1 MESGSRDTLRGM
13 EKLVYVIWKRPAESG
28 ADLAKRL
35 LGDVA
40 DALEAG
46 GAQRLRI
53 SVVDEH
59 VAAGEGIR
67 VGRMDPPKSA
77 LVTFWLEAAQDRGP
91 LESLLANAS
100 GQVAGYL
107 VVESRPQV
115 FDPLDRSRGARVP
128 GYNGVSCI
136 EPKPG
141 LTHEQFLAH
150 WYDVHRQVAV
160 ETQSTFAYVRNEVV
174 RPLTRD
180 APPWVAIV
188 EESFPIEALDDP
200 LVFYDAGGSEER
212 LRENRQRMIESCLA
226 FLALDR
232 VESHPM
238 SEYVFG
244 ER

>member
-1 MESGSRDTLRGM
+1 V
-13 EKLVYVIWKRPAESG
+13 EKLVYVIWKQPAESE

-35 LGDVA
+35 LGDAA
-40 DALEAG
+40 DELEAL
-46 GAQRLRI
+46 GAHGLRI

-59 VAAGEGIR
+59 VAAGKGIR
-67 VGRMDPPKSA
+67 FGRMDPPKSA

-91 LESLLANAS
+91 LESVLANAA
-100 GQVAGYL
+100 GRIAGYL

-115 FDPLDRSRGARVP
+115 FEPPDRSRGARVP

-150 WYDVHRQVAV
+150 WYDVHRRVAI

-174 RPLTRD
+174 RPLTPD

-188 EESFPIEALDDP
+188 EESFPIGALDDP
-200 LVFYDAGGSEER
+200 MVFYDAQGSDKR
-212 LRENRQRMIESCLA
+212 LNENRQRMIESCLA
-226 FLALDR
+226 FLALDK

-238 SEYVFG
+238 SEYVFAA
-244 ER
+244 R